1 MFWST
6 VCSVKHTLTW
16 MEDEAGAWGQMSAD
30 SAWLVERIQITHFQG
45 PTARGLSDA
54 AAHAC
59 VKMKAC

>member
-1 MFWST
+1 M
-6 VCSVKHTLTW
+6 KHTLTW